1 MGCGITTVKHLL
13 FFFNFVFALCGLAML
28 IAGALT
34 YANIDKSNYFMEE
47 VSEKVNF
54 TASPIALM
62 VVGSIIFVI
71 AFFGCCGA
79 IRESN
84 CMIITFAVL
93 LLAILIMEIAIRI
106 VVFVRSE
113 EGWEQTLRN
122 TDH

>member
-1 MGCGITTVKHLL
+1 
-13 FFFNFVFALCGLAML
+13 ML